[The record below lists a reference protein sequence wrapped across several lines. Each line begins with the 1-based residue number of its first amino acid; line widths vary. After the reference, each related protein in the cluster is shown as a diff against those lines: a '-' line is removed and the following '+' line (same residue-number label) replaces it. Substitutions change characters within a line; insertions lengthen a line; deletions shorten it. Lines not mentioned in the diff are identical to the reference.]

1 MKNKGL
7 IITLIIL
14 LAIIVIC
21 LIAFL
26 VVCLR
31 ENIMFSKGFIFLGK
45 KNTNKIFEQEYEAQD
60 IENLEILA
68 ESGDIKFEETS
79 EEKIKIVVYGENE
92 EDVEVTLNENKL
104 KVDYT
109 KYTKNKISFFNLKNQ
124 KNNITIYIPSNYSN
138 TINIKNKYGN
148 CEINDLENAIIDIDC
163 DCGNVELGKVKNA
176 KIKCDYGN
184 VEIEN
189 VLNKCDIK
197 CDCGNV
203 EIKKL
208 EINENSSIKCDFGNI
223 DIEEIN
229 DINVQ
234 SEVDLGKTNI
244 SKNNTNSEITLILK
258 CDCGNINIGK

>member
-26 VVCLR
+26 VACLR
-31 ENIMFSKGFIFLGK
+31 ENIMFSKGFIFLGE

-60 IENLEILA
+60 IENLEILE

-79 EEKIKIVVYGENE
+79 QQKIKIVVYGENE

-104 KVDYT
+104 KVN
-109 KYTKNKISFFNLKNQ
+109 YTKNKISFLNLGNH

-138 TINIKNKYGN
+138 TINVKNNYGN
-148 CEINDLENAIIDIDC
+148 CEINDLENATIDIDC

-184 VEIEN
+184 VEIES
-189 VLNKCDIK
+189 VLNKCDIRS
-197 CDCGNV
+197 DCGNV

-208 EINENSSIKCDFGNI
+208 EINEDSSIKCDLGNI

-229 DINVQ
+229 DIYVQ

-244 SKNNTNSEITLILK
+244 SKNNTNSEITLTLK
-258 CDCGNINIGK
+258 CDCGNVNIGK